1 MLMSP
6 GLIPVGMLGP
16 LTGLT
21 INVSVA
27 LSIFATAIGAM
38 VPAFSATL
46 CPPTGLRQI
55 AVSRYAFGIWGAK
68 ICGLLNM
75 ITNTGFAVLS
85 CIVGGQLLKAVSDE
99 SLPLVVGIIIIV
111 AISYIV
117 AFFGFGIVHQYEHY
131 AWVVAFILL
140 CVQWAQSAKHFPSS
154 RGTSL
159 ASGSDYTASCLN
171 YFAVVFGLSAAW
183 CSLSGDYYVHY
194 PPDSRKWL
202 VFGLTHMGICIP
214 TIFVLIL
221 GNFYGG
227 IVAANED
234 LAGIYGDGGIGALI
248 LATMRPTAFAKFTAV
263 AYVLSF
269 GKKFQILIILSMT

>member
-16 LTGLT
+16 LTGLS

-27 LSIFATAIGAM
+27 LSIFATAVGAM

-85 CIVGGQLLKAVSDE
+85 CIFGGQLLKAVSDD
-99 SLPLVVGIIIIV
+99 SLPLVVGIIIV
-111 AISYIV
+111 VVISYIV
-117 AFFGFGIVHQYEHY
+117 AFFGFGIVHQYERY
-131 AWVVAFILL
+131 AWIVAFILL
-140 CVQWAQSAKHFPSS
+140 CVQWAQSAKYFPSS

-214 TIFVLIL
+214 TFFVLIL

-227 IVAANED
+227 IVAANEN
-234 LAGIYGDGGIGALI
+234 LAGIYGEGGIGALI

-263 AYVLSF
+263 VYVLSF
-269 GKKFQILIILSMT
+269 GKSSRF